1 MPFTIFTIS
10 LYFSRRRIHAT
21 VYPVH
26 VNLQKYLIPHNF
38 AIGKR
43 EMAISQD
50 YRWHA
55 LKPEEAFEN
64 LGSRREGLTEDEV
77 SKRLGTYGRN
87 EIRREKKTSPWKIF
101 AEQFKNILIVLL
113 LAATTLSLLIGEVLD
128 AIVIFTIV
136 VASAALGFIQE
147 YRSEK
152 AIQLLKKLAAPSATV
167 IREGREKIVS
177 STEIVPGDV
186 IVIRAGDRIPADTR
200 LTEVYNLKVNEAP
213 LTGESL
219 PVEKDVER
227 VPDEAVISDRTNMA
241 FSGTVAT
248 YGRALGVVVATGM
261 NTEFGKIAKTVQE
274 ETKTGTPLEKR
285 MSAIGKW
292 LTIFALAVCALVAL
306 LGISRGNNPTEMVLW
321 GVSLAVAAVPEALPA
336 VVTGSLAIGMYEM
349 ARRRAIV
356 RRLPAVETLGST
368 SIICADKTG
377 TMTKGEM
384 TVKKIFVDDKLVG
397 VGGVGY
403 EPKGE
408 FLVEEKIIEPKE
420 FDALYTLLKAAA
432 LCNDSKLFYDNGRWN
447 VTGDTTEGALLVAA
461 AKAKISEQEL
471 EKYSR
476 IKEIPFT
483 SERKRMTTVHV
494 ESGSGRKLAIMK
506 GAPEVVLEKSSYILR
521 DGKVMELRREE
532 RGKIQLVNEKMASEA
547 LRNLAIAYKEE
558 TVVPEELKEDFEEKF
573 IFLGLVGMID
583 PPREEVKEALKLC
596 HDAGIKVAMITGDHK
611 LTAVA
616 VAKELGIIDGDN
628 ASVLTG
634 AELEKISDEEFV
646 KVVEEV
652 KVYAR
657 VSPEHKMKI
666 VKALKN
672 RGYVVAMTGDGI
684 NDATALKMADIGIS
698 MGITGT
704 EVTKETSDMILADDN
719 FSTIVNAVREGRRIF
734 DNIKKYL
741 IYLLQCNIA
750 EIAVMLVATLIA
762 LPLPLTAVQILWVN
776 LTTDGLPALALGI
789 DPAESD
795 VMKRKPRPPKSNIVN
810 RKEFLIY
817 FMIVPVI
824 LTVIMLSNFVFT
836 LKNESLVEART
847 EALTVMI
854 ACELAIA
861 LSCHSLNHPI
871 AKAGP
876 FSNKFLWL
884 AVLSSLVMQL
894 AVLYIP
900 FMHVPFDITYPS
912 QQDLMLAVGS
922 ATIIFLVAEVFKHF
936 LREK

>member
-1 MPFTIFTIS
+1 METT
-10 LYFSRRRIHAT
+10 
-21 VYPVH
+21 
-26 VNLQKYLIPHNF
+26 
-38 AIGKR
+38 
-43 EMAISQD
+43 QD

-55 LKPEEAFEN
+55 LESKEVLQI
-64 LGSRREGLTEDEV
+64 LGSSFEGLTEDEV
-77 SKRLGTYGRN
+77 LKRLERYGRN
-87 EIRREKKTSPWKIF
+87 EIRREKRTPSWRIF
-101 AEQFKNILIVLL
+101 IEQFKNILIILL
-113 LAATTLSLLIGEVLD
+113 LAATTFSLLIGEVLD
-128 AIVIFTIV
+128 AIVIFAIV
-136 VASAALGFIQE
+136 VASAGLGFIQE

-167 IREGREKIVS
+167 VREGREKIVPS
-177 STEIVPGDV
+177 INIVPGDLV
-186 IVIRAGDRIPADTR
+186 VLRAGDRIPADVR
-200 LTEVYNLKVNEAP
+200 LMEVYNLKVDEAP
-213 LTGESL
+213 LTGESI
-219 PVEKDVER
+219 PVEKSVER
-227 VPDEAVISDRTNMA
+227 VQDDAIVSERTNMA

-274 ETKTGTPLEKR
+274 ETRTGTPLEKR
-285 MSAIGKW
+285 MNAIGKW
-292 LTIFALAVCALVAL
+292 LTVFALAVCALVAV
-306 LGISRGNNPTEMVLW
+306 LGIFRGNDPTEMVLW

-368 SIICADKTG
+368 SIICSDKTG

-384 TVKKIFVDDKLVG
+384 TVKKIFVDDRFVE

-408 FLVEEKIIEPKE
+408 FLVDGKAIEPK
-420 FDALYTLLKAAA
+420 DLDTLYRLLKASA
-432 LCNDSKLFYDNGRWN
+432 LCNDSKLFYDNARWN

-461 AKAKISEQEL
+461 AKANIL
-471 EKYSR
+471 EDEIDRYPR

-483 SERKRMTTVHV
+483 SERKRMTTVHATS
-494 ESGSGRKLAIMK
+494 ESDRKLVIMK
-506 GAPEVVLEKSSYILR
+506 GAPEVVLEKCSHVLKEGRIVELGRQEREKILS
-521 DGKVMELRREE
+521 
-532 RGKIQLVNEKMASEA
+532 VNGMMASEA
-547 LRNLAIAYKEE
+547 LRNLAIAYREE
-558 TVVPEELKEDFEEKF
+558 LDVPEELEEGFERDF

-596 HDAGIKVAMITGDHK
+596 RDAGIKVVMITGDHK
-611 LTAVA
+611 LTAVS
-616 VAKELGIIDGDN
+616 VAKELGIVNGDDTI
-628 ASVLTG
+628 VLTG
-634 AELEKISDEEFV
+634 AELEKMSDEEFDR
-646 KVVEEV
+646 VVEDV

-666 VKALKN
+666 VKALKK

-698 MGITGT
+698 MGMTGT

-750 EIAVMLVATLIA
+750 EIAVMLIATMIA

-776 LTTDGLPALALGI
+776 LTTDGLPALALGV

-795 VMKRKPRPPKSNIVN
+795 VMKRKPRLLKANIVN
-810 RKEFLIY
+810 RKEFAIY
-817 FMIVPVI
+817 FLIVPII
-824 LTVIMLSNFVFT
+824 LTTIILSNFMFT
-836 LKNESLVEART
+836 LSSESLVEART

-854 ACELAIA
+854 VCELAIA
-861 LSCHSLNHPI
+861 ISCHSLNHPI
-871 AKAGP
+871 TKVNP

-884 AVLSSLVMQL
+884 AVAGSLVMQL
-894 AVLYIP
+894 AVLYLP
-900 FMHVPFDITYPS
+900 FMHSPFDITYPS
-912 QQDLMLAVGS
+912 QQDWMLAVGS
-922 ATIIFLVAEVFKHF
+922 AATIFSVAEAFKHL
-936 LREK
+936 LRGR